1 MERRCLSNLK
11 HNWWNTV
18 NTVVL
23 PCHLPVS
30 GLGQEEREEPCCKI
44 FLSRVFM
51 QYAVNFVYHS
61 QTFHLK
67 MGVGHCKSWG
77 KRAKYENKSYW
88 KSSDLLLWA
97 SPCASSPAFA
107 WDSGRGGLLEFLST
121 LCSLYSR
128 SENSNYRMRGNV
140 CVLPWNST
148 SQSQNAAAVP
158 RGFGRSTQGF
168 FFFFPKTYIS
178 TAGDTQVLVGLGT
191 RLRRKELI
199 CGQGGELRCTAAEM
213 WVWTICYLQW
223 FIFSSYYILWPNWAA
238 CLMACPVNYHCD
250 WTATWQKMWVAPSLL
265 ICLRSQEHRFCVD
278 TCCNNSGDAGKKAV
292 SPPFWVTSSR
302 NFLSKSWD
310 GQARDQTKA

>member
-51 QYAVNFVYHS
+51 QYAVDFVYHS

-88 KSSDLLLWA
+88 KSSDLLLRA

-168 FFFFPKTYIS
+168 FFFFSKDIS
-178 TAGDTQVLVGLGT
+178 LHSWGHTSTGWPGNKAEEKRADLWTRGRTEVHCCRDVGLNYLLSSVIHFLKLLYPMAKLSSLSDG
-191 RLRRKELI
+191 LSSELPLWLNSNLTENV
-199 CGQGGELRCTAAEM
+199 GGPFPAHLFEEPRTPILCR
-213 WVWTICYLQW
+213 YL
-223 FIFSSYYILWPNWAA
+223 L
-238 CLMACPVNYHCD
+238 
-250 WTATWQKMWVAPSLL
+250 
-265 ICLRSQEHRFCVD
+265 
-278 TCCNNSGDAGKKAV
+278 
-292 SPPFWVTSSR
+292 
-302 NFLSKSWD
+302 
-310 GQARDQTKA
+310 